1 MKQSEIIKQSLISKT
16 ILLIVTGLIFLFL
29 FFTLDYKFN
38 NLTINSVILY
48 IFSHIFRF
56 IFTFDVL
63 HIFFDL
69 SIPNFELDIDEFKAR
84 KFELRLKYPKL
95 YYYNQ
100 IILYTSIFIK
110 LVAILMFISGTTSL
124 LIQ

>member
-1 MKQSEIIKQSLISKT
+1 MKQSEIIKESLTSK
-16 ILLIVTGLIFLFL
+16 IIILIVTGLIFLFI
-29 FFTLDYKFN
+29 FFTLGYKFN

-56 IFTFDVL
+56 IFSFDVL
-63 HIFFDL
+63 DIFFD
-69 SIPNFELDIDEFKAR
+69 ITAPDFELDIDEFKAR

-110 LVAILMFISGTTSL
+110 LVAILMFISGTTSQ